1 MRTGAIIGRGTALAV
16 IGTLMAGAAI
26 MAQTLER
33 QSPET
38 SKSRSTQTPTAPQTQ
53 AATTQQPPPR
63 SFSPPPGALVA
74 PGDPPQ
80 LTLLYTGNVVGYLD
94 PCG

>member
-1 MRTGAIIGRGTALAV
+1 MRRGAIIGRGAALAV
-16 IGTLMAGAAI
+16 IGILVAGAAI
-26 MAQTLER
+26 TAQTLER
-33 QSPET
+33 KAPED
-38 SKSRSTQTPTAPQTQ
+38 SKGRSTRTSTAPRAQ
-53 AATTQQPPPR
+53 AAPRQQPA

-74 PGDPPQ
+74 PGDTPQ

>member
-1 MRTGAIIGRGTALAV
+1 MRAGAIIGRGAALAV
-16 IGTLMAGAAI
+16 IGTLMTGAAI
-26 MAQTLER
+26 LAQTLER

-38 SKSRSTQTPTAPQTQ
+38 PNSRSTQTTTAPGTQ
-53 AATTQQPPPR
+53 GASTQPQKPA
-63 SFSPPPGALVA
+63 FTPPPGALVA
-74 PGDPPQ
+74 PGDTPQ

>member
-1 MRTGAIIGRGTALAV
+1 MRTVAIIGRVAALAV
-16 IGTLMAGAAI
+16 IGTLMTGAAI
-26 MAQTLER
+26 VAQTLER

-38 SKSRSTQTPTAPQTQ
+38 SKSPSAKTTTARRTQP
-53 AATTQQPPPR
+53 ATTQPQQP
-63 SFSPPPGALVA
+63 SFTPPPGALVA
-74 PGDPPQ
+74 PGDMPQ